1 MSWQEPYRRKIV
13 GPQEAVTCVQSNMR
27 VYIHPGCA
35 EPETLVEVLRFRRP
49 AEREGLLEVLSADR
63 DLGAAHI

>member
-1 MSWQEPYRRKIV
+1 MTLLGARAGTVRRHLL
-13 GPQEAVTCVQSNMR
+13 GPSRCQVHSR
-27 VYIHPGCA
+27 YPDFL